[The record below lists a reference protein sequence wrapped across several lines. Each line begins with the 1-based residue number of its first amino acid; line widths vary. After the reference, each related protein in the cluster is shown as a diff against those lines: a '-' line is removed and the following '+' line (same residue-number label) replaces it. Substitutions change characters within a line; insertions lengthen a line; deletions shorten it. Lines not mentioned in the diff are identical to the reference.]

1 MIEELKNSQ
10 IDSIDSVLYE
20 TIRTNLNNE
29 EKNFLICEDLKN
41 SKKYY
46 KILNSVVKL
55 IEKINKTKINEK

>member
-29 EKNFLICEDLKN
+29 EKSFLICEDLKN

>member
-46 KILNSVVKL
+46 KILNSIVKL